1 MIMRYRSSRVGI
13 PGDHEGAFVAKHRQS
28 KNRPAFSS
36 KRTVRKRRTRLSPL
50 FLGTTAAAVSTVLV
64 FGHATNTT
72 VDVPQVDLAAATI
85 GIGGRG
91 DPGAV
96 NVPHKLQGNVV
107 PQLPVAFSY
116 IPIQYPAGFDIENS
130 TNAGVPVLAS
140 AITNPANSGQF
151 LMVVGYSEGTIVAE
165 KVRRN
170 LNPSDPGAPPLN
182 PTNDP
187 TQPGLLWVMIASPN
201 VPNGGI
207 FSRFP
212 GLNIPFFVTSNGAA
226 APSPYNTTYVTNEYD
241 PYADFPAYFNPLSL
255 ANSLVAVMYV
265 HPDQYYDSVDYN
277 PLTNTTNDPNVL
289 IHAPVTNSAGGTDT
303 YVFVKAE
310 HLPLF
315 APVRQIAGI
324 LQLTPLT
331 EPVLGAVEPLVRLL
345 VDMGYTDRQNLNPQ
359 TPVQFSLITPPGK
372 IIETVAGVPGAIGQG
387 VTNLVTGVESIPNSV
402 PSLPSP
408 LSATNTP
415 SINSKKSSVQDQQI
429 TPPDDNAG
437 GQEPSGTKTPAGD
450 PPLSTPSSSGPTLN
464 LVTDGGKKVTPDT
477 TKTTPPKNP
486 LTQLADT
493 VTQFFSPKKPT
504 TPTTPSSES
513 SDPKPADSTSQG
525 ASQGSTGNAA

>member
-1 MIMRYRSSRVGI
+1 
-13 PGDHEGAFVAKHRQS
+13 VAKHRHS

-36 KRTVRKRRTRLSPL
+36 KRTVPKRRKTPSAI
-50 FLGTTAAAVSTVLV
+50 FLGTMAAAVSTMLV
-64 FGHATNTT
+64 FGHATNNT
-72 VDVPQVDLAAATI
+72 VDIPQVDLAAATI

-91 DPGAV
+91 DPDAV
-96 NVPHKLQGNVV
+96 NVPNKLQGNV
-107 PQLPVAFSY
+107 LPPTFTY
-116 IPIQYPAGFDIENS
+116 IPIHYPAGFDIENS

-140 AITNPANSGQF
+140 SITANSGQF

-170 LNPSDPGAPPLN
+170 LDPSDPGAPPLN

-187 TQPGLLWVMIASPN
+187 AQPGLLWVMIASPN

-212 GLNIPFFVTSNGAA
+212 GLTIPFFVTSNGAA
-226 APSPYNTTYVTNEYD
+226 APSKYNTTYVTNEYD
-241 PYADFPAYFNPLSL
+241 PYGDFPAYFNPLSL

-265 HPDQYYDSVDYN
+265 HPDQYYDSVDYD

-289 IHAPVTNSAGGTDT
+289 IHAPVTNSLGGTDT

-331 EPVLGAVEPLVRLL
+331 EPVLGAIEPLVRLL

-372 IIETVAGVPGAIGQG
+372 VLETVAGVPGAIGQG
-387 VTNLVTGVESIPNSV
+387 VTNLVTGAEAIPGSV
-402 PSLPSP
+402 PSP
-408 LSATNTP
+408 LSTTNSP
-415 SINSKKSSVQDQQI
+415 SIKAKSLPQDSKQSLANSDPAPAVTTD
-429 TPPDDNAG
+429 PAEE
-437 GQEPSGTKTPAGD
+437 QEPSGSGTPPITTK
-450 PPLSTPSSSGPTLN
+450 SNSGPTLST
-464 LVTDGGKKVTPDT
+464 VTGDGNKVTPDT
-477 TKTTPPKNP
+477 TTAKTTTPRQNP
-486 LTQLADT
+486 LGQLVDSIT
-493 VTQFFSPKKPT
+493 KFFSPQKPAT
-504 TPTTPSSES
+504 STPSSES
-513 SDPKPADSTSQG
+513 SDPKPTDSTSQG
-525 ASQGSTGNAA
+525 STSNAA